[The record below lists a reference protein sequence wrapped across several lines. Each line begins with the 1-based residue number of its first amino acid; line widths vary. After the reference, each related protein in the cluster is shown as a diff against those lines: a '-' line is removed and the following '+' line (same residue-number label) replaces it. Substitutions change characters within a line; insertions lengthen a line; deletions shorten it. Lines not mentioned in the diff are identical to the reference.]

1 MSNPSRSRSAVALAV
16 FVMACQSTA
25 AGGDGQ
31 GETEAGSSSD
41 GGSPGDETPAADTQS
56 ADDTGVATTGAT
68 STTDDG
74 AAGSDDSSGGGGG
87 GWDPTAIPTS
97 TGTCPDLQEGWN
109 TFCPTGIEV
118 CREAYVVRGNGS
130 GGPLNMYWHGLYENA
145 VDVQSY
151 GAGAAVVAMTRAE
164 NGIAFYPEA
173 DPEAL
178 ARPGL
183 PYPWWIVGSYMTQ
196 RKDDYY
202 FMDEM
207 IACAVE
213 AGVGDP
219 DRINV
224 GGMSSGGILTS
235 HLVGRRGYWASAVTW
250 SGGWTA
256 PFDLSAPTPTMV
268 LHGGPADCAV
278 GYCGFMSASEYF
290 AEQLVELGAFAF
302 LCDHSEGDT
311 ANNHHTDAMG
321 ETGAEFMALARRGQ
335 PHPWERYPFGGNGGN
350 YLLDNFCYLPGE
362 QSPWAPWD

>member
-1 MSNPSRSRSAVALAV
+1 MTLLRASAFVAIALA
-16 FVMACQSTA
+16 A
-25 AGGDGQ
+25 AGCRATPV
-31 GETEAGSSSD
+31 GEADSDTEVAGSSGEAGP
-41 GGSPGDETPAADTQS
+41 GGETAAADTQ
-56 ADDTGVATTGAT
+56 AGDAGKATTTGETPA
-68 STTDDG
+68 TDDG
-74 AAGSDDSSGGGGG
+74 ADESGSSGGDEGGG

-97 TGTCPDLQEGWN
+97 TGPCPDLEEGWN

-118 CREAYVVRGNGS
+118 CREAYVVRGSGS

-151 GAGAAVVAMTRAE
+151 GAGLAVADMTRAE
-164 NGIAFYPEA
+164 NGVGFYPEA

-207 IACAVE
+207 IGCAVE
-213 AGVGDP
+213 AGLADP

-256 PFDLSAPTPTMV
+256 PFDISAPTPTMV

-311 ANNHHTDAMG
+311 SNNHHTDAMG
-321 ETGAEFMALARRGQ
+321 ETGAEFMSLAVRGQ
-335 PHPWERYPFGGNGGN
+335 PHPWEDYPFGGSGGN

-362 QSPWAPWD
+362 ESPWAPWD